1 MGSPTG
7 FASPAGFRK
16 WLARNHGSQK
26 ELLVRCYK
34 NHAAALGMTY
44 LQALDEAL
52 CFGWIDGVRRRLD
65 EDSFSQRFSPR
76 KPRSFW
82 SAVNTRRA
90 RALLADGRMRP
101 PGLAA
106 FRKRDPAAP
115 RRYSFESKP
124 RGLAA
129 VYLRKL
135 KATPRAFAF
144 FQSRPPGYRRTCAF
158 WVMSAKR
165 PETRE
170 KRLGILIACSARGTT
185 IPLLTRAP
193 KTPSSS

>member
-1 MGSPTG
+1 
-7 FASPAGFRK
+7 
-16 WLARNHGSQK
+16 
-26 ELLVRCYK
+26 
-34 NHAAALGMTY
+34 MTY
-44 LQALDEAL
+44 AQALDEAL

-65 EDSFSQRFSPR
+65 ADSFSVRFSPR
-76 KPRSFW
+76 RPGSFW
-82 SAVNTRRA
+82 SAVNTRHATR
-90 RALLADGRMRP
+90 LLAEGRMRP

-106 FRKRDPAAP
+106 FRMRDSAAP
-115 RRYSFESKP
+115 RRYSFEAKP
-124 RGLAA
+124 RGLAP

-170 KRLGILIACSARGTT
+170 KRLAALIACSAAGTT

-193 KTPSSS
+193 LPRLRRGTAPAR